1 MPRTKSAV
9 PKSSSAIQF
18 NVSEEL
24 ANEKALLG
32 SAVENG
38 LKSKG
43 GKKSKKSP
51 DPDFKAQLWATAD
64 QLRGAMDASEYK
76 HPVLGL
82 IFLKYISDA
91 FEEKHALLEADPE
104 SDAEDRDEYIA
115 ENIFWVPKE
124 ARWSAV
130 AAKAKTP
137 GIGEI
142 VDKAMIA
149 IENDNP
155 RLKSVL
161 PKEYAKPSLGAV
173 RLGGI
178 IDVINGI
185 GLGDAEARKH
195 DVIGRVYEY
204 FLARFATAEGRSG
217 GEFYTPRSVVR
228 LMVEMIEP
236 YKGRVFDPAC
246 GSGGMFVQSEE
257 FVLAHNGKIGDLSI
271 YGQESN
277 NTTWRLAQMNLAIRG
292 IEADIAWNEGGSF
305 HQDAFPDLK
314 ADFIIANP
322 PFNESEWGG
331 EGLREDKRWTFG
343 TPPVGNS
350 NYAWMQHF
358 IHHLAPT
365 GVAAFVMAN
374 GSMSSNQSGEGEI
387 RKKLIEAENGGLVDC
402 MIALPGQLFFTTQ
415 IPVCI
420 WILAR
425 DRRNHKF
432 RDRRKEIL
440 FIDAR
445 KMGTMV
451 DRTHKELTKADIA
464 KISEAYHLWRTK
476 GGAYEDVA
484 GFCKAATLEEVRK
497 HGHVL
502 TPGRYVG
509 TEELEDDGEVFDDK
523 MSRLMSLFREHS
535 AEAITIDSI
544 IKTSLDKIGF
554 GA

>member
-1 MPRTKSAV
+1 MPRTKSAAS
-9 PKSSSAIQF
+9 KSSAPLEF

-32 SAVENG
+32 NIVEDGQTNG
-38 LKSKG
+38 S
-43 GKKSKKSP
+43 KKSKRVA

-64 QLRGAMDASEYK
+64 QLRGAMDASEFK

-91 FEEKHALLEADPE
+91 FEEKHRHLEADPD
-104 SDAEDRDEYIA
+104 SDAEDRDEYTA
-115 ENIFWVPKE
+115 ENIFWVPKQ
-124 ARWSAV
+124 ARWSSV

-137 GIGEI
+137 QIGEI

-155 RLKSVL
+155 RLKGVL
-161 PKEYAKPSLGAV
+161 PKEFAKPSLGAV

-204 FLARFATAEGRSG
+204 FLGRFATAEGRSG

-305 HQDAFPDLK
+305 RQDAFPDLK

-331 EGLREDKRWTFG
+331 EGLRTDKRWTFG

-432 RDRRKEIL
+432 RDRRNEIL

-445 KMGTMV
+445 KMGAMV
-451 DRTHKELTKADIA
+451 DRTHKELGSADIA
-464 KISEAYHLWRTK
+464 KISQAYHLWRTQ
-476 GGAYEDVA
+476 GGDYEDVA
-484 GFCKAATLEEVRK
+484 GFCKAATLEEVCK
-497 HGHVL
+497 HSHVL

-509 TEELEDDGEVFDDK
+509 TEDLEDNGESF
-523 MSRLMSLFREHS
+523 
-535 AEAITIDSI
+535 
-544 IKTSLDKIGF
+544 LDKISRLTSLLQEQQQESAHLDNSIMNVLRIAGF
-554 GA
+554 